1 MNFESNIIKS
11 DAQDVED
18 DRSVETTGWAEDAK
32 IGAYEQSYNG
42 GKRVHYKPER
52 TFMQSN
58 IALFRAIGI
67 K

>member
-1 MNFESNIIKS
+1 M
-11 DAQDVED
+11 
-18 DRSVETTGWAEDAK
+18 AEDAK
-32 IGAYEQSYNG
+32 IRAYEQSYNG
-42 GKRVHYKPER
+42 GKSVHYKPER